1 MVQNGTKTQRH
12 QIDQEERLKWH
23 IKQIPF
29 TDNEVCG
36 ECDGGPVGQARPVAM
51 SATAGTRFQAGP
63 TER

>member
-12 QIDQEERLKWH
+12 QKDQERLKWH

-29 TDNEVCG
+29 TGNEVCG
-36 ECDGGPVGQARPVAM
+36 ECAGGPVGQARPVAM
-51 SATAGTRFQAGP
+51 SATAGIRFQVGP